1 MKNKR
6 NTKQAII
13 VTILLIS
20 VVLTWFS
27 SPTFSDIRNVDLI
40 KIFIGGLLAGLLISA
55 LKEIY
60 LERKAGK
67 SSSE

>member
-6 NTKQAII
+6 NTKQAIV

-60 LERKAGK
+60 LERKAGG
-67 SSSE
+67 SSNV